1 LYNYSANT
9 QYIGKQFLYL
19 TTCHSTNDLAKTL
32 NSRGLCKSGMVIFA
46 ENQTNGRGQQGT
58 SWVSEPGQ
66 NLTFS
71 LVLRLSHLPLTSQFL
86 FNKALSIHLLG
97 FFRTYF
103 SNRTDVFHI
112 KWPND
117 VYLNGKKIAGLLLE
131 NSLSG
136 SYISSSVVGIGLNVN
151 QQRFEFPTASSL
163 AAVFGQPVDRYE
175 LLNSLLQYLDENLP
189 LNFESLNTAEI
200 QTIHKV
206 YETSLWGLHQQ
217 RWFQSSG
224 DPFIA
229 TLKGVD
235 DQGLLIL
242 ETNEGIERF
251 EIKSIQFLNHPVD

>member
-1 LYNYSANT
+1 MYNYSANT

-32 NSRGLCKSGMVIFA
+32 NSSGLCKSGMVIFA
-46 ENQTNGRGQQGT
+46 ENQTKGRGQQGT

-71 LVLRLSHLPLTSQFL
+71 IVLRLSQLPLASQFL

-103 SNRTDVFHI
+103 SNPPDTFHI

-131 NSLSG
+131 NSLSRG
-136 SYISSSVVGIGLNVN
+136 YISSSVVGIGLNVN
-151 QQRFEFPTASSL
+151 QQTFEFPTASSL
-163 AAVFGQPVDRYE
+163 SIAFHRTIDRYE
-175 LLNSLLQYLDENLP
+175 LLNSLLQYLDENLS

-206 YETSLWGLHQQ
+206 YDATLWGLHQQ
-217 RWFQSSG
+217 RWYQAAA

-235 DQGLLIL
+235 EQGLLIL

-251 EIKSIQFLNHPVD
+251 EIKSVQFLNHPVD

>member
-1 LYNYSANT
+1 LYNYSANR

-32 NSRGLCKSGMVIFA
+32 NNKGLCKNGMVIFT
-46 ENQTNGRGQQGT
+46 ENQTHGRGQHGT
-58 SWVSEPGQ
+58 TWLSEPGQ

-71 LVLRLSHLPLTSQFL
+71 IVLRLNHLPLASQFL

-97 FFRTYF
+97 FLRTYF
-103 SNRTDVFHI
+103 SNTLDTFHI

-117 VYLNGKKIAGLLLE
+117 VYLNGKKIAGMLVE

-136 SYISSSVVGIGLNVN
+136 SHIISSVVGIGLNVN
-151 QQRFEFPTASSL
+151 QQIFEFPTASSL
-163 AAVFGQPVDRYE
+163 SMVLNRPIDRYE
-175 LLNSLLQYLDENLP
+175 LLNSLLHYLDENLP
-189 LNFESLNTAEI
+189 LNFESLSMPEI

-206 YETSLWGLHQQ
+206 YASSLWGLHQQ
-217 RWFQSSG
+217 RWYQATS

-235 DQGLLIL
+235 EQGLLIL
-242 ETNEGIERF
+242 ETNQGIERF

>member
-1 LYNYSANT
+1 
-9 QYIGKQFLYL
+9 
-19 TTCHSTNDLAKTL
+19 
-32 NSRGLCKSGMVIFA
+32 MVIFT
-46 ENQTNGRGQQGT
+46 ENQTHGRGQQGT

-71 LVLRLSHLPLTSQFL
+71 IILRLSDLSLDKQFL

-103 SNRTDVFHI
+103 SNPAYAFHI

-117 VYLNGKKIAGLLLE
+117 VYLNGKKIAGILVE

-136 SYISSSVVGIGLNVN
+136 THITASVLGIGLNVN
-151 QQRFEFPTASSL
+151 QQVFDFPTASSL
-163 AAVFGQPVDRYE
+163 AIAFDKPIDRYE
-175 LLNSLLQYLDENLP
+175 LLNSLLLYLDENLP
-189 LNFESLNTAEI
+189 LNFETLSMAEV

-206 YETSLWGLHQQ
+206 YDATLWGLHQP
-217 RWFQSSG
+217 RWYQAAA

-235 DQGLLIL
+235 EQGLLIL
-242 ETNEGIERF
+242 ETKQGIERF
-251 EIKSIQFLNHPVD
+251 EIKSVQFINHPVD

>member
-32 NSRGLCKSGMVIFA
+32 NNRGLCKNGMVIFA
-46 ENQTNGRGQQGT
+46 ENQTRGRGQQGT

-71 LVLRLSHLPLTSQFL
+71 IVLRLSHLPLASQFL

-103 SNRTDVFHI
+103 SNPTSAFHI

-117 VYLNGKKIAGLLLE
+117 VYLNGKKIAGILIE

-136 SYISSSVVGIGLNVN
+136 NHITASVLGIGLNVN
-151 QQRFEFPTASSL
+151 QQVFEFPSASSL
-163 AAVFGQPVDRYE
+163 SILLDRPIDRYE
-175 LLNSLLQYLDENLP
+175 LLNSLLLYLDENLP
-189 LNFESLNTAEI
+189 LDFEALTMAEV

-206 YETSLWGLHQQ
+206 YDATLWGLHQQ
-217 RWFQSSG
+217 RWYQAAD

-235 DQGLLIL
+235 EQGLLIL
-242 ETNEGIERF
+242 ETKQGIERF
-251 EIKSIQFLNHPVD
+251 EIKSVQFLNHTVH

>member
-1 LYNYSANT
+1 MYNYSANT

-46 ENQTNGRGQQGT
+46 ENQTKGRGQQGT

-71 LVLRLSHLPLTSQFL
+71 IVLRLSHLPLASQFL

-103 SNRTDVFHI
+103 SNPSDTFHI

-151 QQRFEFPTASSL
+151 QQTFEFPAASSL
-163 AAVFGQPVDRYE
+163 SIALQRPIDRYA
-175 LLNSLLQYLDENLP
+175 LLHDLLQYLDENLP

-206 YETSLWGLHQQ
+206 YDATLWGLHQQ
-217 RWFQSSG
+217 RWYQAAG

-235 DQGLLIL
+235 EQGLLIL
-242 ETNEGIERF
+242 ETNQGIERF
-251 EIKSIQFLNHPVD
+251 EIKSIQFLNQPVD

>member
-1 LYNYSANT
+1 MYNYTANT

-32 NSRGLCKSGMVIFA
+32 NSRGLCKNGMVILA

-58 SWVSEPGQ
+58 SWLSEAGQ

-71 LVLRLSHLPLTSQFL
+71 IVFRLRHLPLTSQFL

-103 SNRTDVFHI
+103 SNPSNNFHI

-131 NSLSG
+131 NTSSG
-136 SYISSSVVGIGLNVN
+136 GYISSSIVGIGLNVN
-151 QQRFEFPTASSL
+151 QQNFEFPNASSL
-163 AAVFGQPVDRYE
+163 SIVMKRSVDRYD
-175 LLNSLLQYLDENLP
+175 LLTHLLHYLDENLP
-189 LNFESLNTAEI
+189 LNFECLNTGEI

-206 YETSLWGLHQQ
+206 YNISLWGLHQQ
-217 RWFQSSG
+217 RWYQAEG

-235 DQGLLIL
+235 EQGLLIL
-242 ETNEGIERF
+242 ETNEGIEQF
-251 EIKSIQFLNHPVD
+251 DIKSIQFLNHPVD

>member
-1 LYNYSANT
+1 MYNYSANT

-32 NSRGLCKSGMVIFA
+32 NSRGLCKNGMVIFT
-46 ENQTNGRGQQGT
+46 ENQTHGRGQQGT
-58 SWVSEPGQ
+58 SWLSEPGQ

-71 LVLRLSHLPLTSQFL
+71 IILRLAHLSLSSQFL

-103 SNRTDVFHI
+103 SDPTLAFHI

-117 VYLNGKKIAGLLLE
+117 VYLNGKKIAGMLVE

-136 SYISSSVVGIGLNVN
+136 SHITASVLGIGLNVN
-151 QQRFEFPTASSL
+151 QQVFDFPTASSL
-163 AAVFGQPVDRYE
+163 SVALQQPIDRYQ
-175 LLNSLLQYLDENLP
+175 LLNSLLLYLDENLP
-189 LNFESLNTAEI
+189 LNFESLSMAEI

-206 YETSLWGLHQQ
+206 YDATLWGLHRQ
-217 RWFQSSG
+217 RWYQAAA

-235 DQGLLIL
+235 EQGLLIL

>member
-1 LYNYSANT
+1 MYNYSANT

-32 NSRGLCKSGMVIFA
+32 NTRGLCKNGMVIFT
-46 ENQTNGRGQQGT
+46 ENQTHGRGQQGT
-58 SWVSEPGQ
+58 LWLSEPGQ

-71 LVLRLSHLPLTSQFL
+71 IVLRLNQLPLASQFL

-103 SNRTDVFHI
+103 SNSQDVFHI

-117 VYLNGKKIAGLLLE
+117 VYLNGKKIAGMLLE

-136 SYISSSVVGIGLNVN
+136 SHITSSIVGIGLNVN
-151 QQRFEFPTASSL
+151 QQVFEFPTASSL
-163 AAVFGQPVDRYE
+163 SIIMDRSIDRYD
-175 LLNSLLQYLDENLP
+175 LLHSLLKYLDENLP
-189 LNFESLNTAEI
+189 LNFESLSMPEI
-200 QTIHKV
+200 QTIHNV
-206 YETSLWGLHQQ
+206 YEATLWGLHEQ
-217 RWFQSSG
+217 RWFQAAA

-235 DQGLLIL
+235 EQGLLIL
-242 ETNEGIERF
+242 ETNQGIERF